1 MQNLSE
7 LPLIDYAELR
17 ESSARDTAVIT
28 VNNRLARRVIQTLAR
43 QQASQA
49 QQVSEIP
56 TVAPWSGWL
65 VQQLSRAG
73 FQDELIEHTL
83 LLDHFAAQTVWAE
96 VIETLEKERVLLDVT
111 QAAAGAMQAAQLI
124 DEWCI
129 SVDESAIT
137 EEYAS
142 FLRWRDGYLS
152 RLHALDALDPNLAVA
167 RLIQHIEA
175 GLKLPGNIVLAGFS
189 EISPRMGVLCAA
201 LLARGITLS
210 VLREPVAQ
218 AGALSRVVSATA
230 QSEWRAA
237 AHWARA
243 QLRAHPEGRFAIVAV
258 ALDSQAP
265 FARRVLTRVLS
276 DEQGVP
282 EYSFNVAV
290 ARPLADW
297 AAGRAALAWLRTFVL
312 LKEQQQA
319 APVELSA
326 ALLSGHCVG
335 HVAEM
340 GKRAQIDAR
349 WRQQYVGQ
357 VGLAGWLSSIAKL
370 EQLSPAWQR
379 AWQDWQDSA
388 PSAQAYFWARFFR
401 ATLATLG
408 FPGVSQQ
415 SSTAYQVL
423 EALDDLFERFEALS
437 AVLGTLT
444 AGEAL
449 KIFSRLARSTLFQPQ
464 RAPDARLDVLGLL
477 EAEGGQ
483 WDAIWMLGLTD
494 EVLPATAKPNP
505 FIPAQALRQA
515 QAPRATPERERQ
527 WAEKIF
533 ESLCHT
539 APTIVVSSALFE
551 GERALRPS
559 PLIVS
564 LEPSPDLWTPSRP
577 EHVAALLERVPDERG
592 PIVTENE
599 KISGGIGLL
608 ETQARNP
615 LWAFIRHRLGV
626 RGLPAYT
633 ELAYKMQ
640 RGMFLHGVLQRIW
653 EELRDQEAL
662 HEAVVQRTLD
672 SQLER
677 IAHEVGRKELHA
689 FEETLQRLEIE
700 RGLVV
705 VRQWLALEEA
715 RLPFEVIE
723 VEQKRELSVKGL
735 TLEVR
740 LDRLDAVGE
749 AKDRVIIDYKTGA
762 ALPKVLNDWKTPRPL
777 NLQVP
782 AYAMMLGQAGA
793 ADEQTSANTAGL
805 VLVQLHSKE
814 TVVAGLVERDS
825 LGLQGPK
832 TLDEAKFKDE
842 NWPALLL
849 RLQTAIETLADEF
862 VSGHALNQAWNKT
875 DLEHCDVLPLLRLY
889 EDEPSDE

>member
-1 MQNLSE
+1 
-7 LPLIDYAELR
+7 
-17 ESSARDTAVIT
+17 
-28 VNNRLARRVIQTLAR
+28 
-43 QQASQA
+43 
-49 QQVSEIP
+49 
-56 TVAPWSGWL
+56 
-65 VQQLSRAG
+65 
-73 FQDELIEHTL
+73 
-83 LLDHFAAQTVWAE
+83 
-96 VIETLEKERVLLDVT
+96 
-111 QAAAGAMQAAQLI
+111 
-124 DEWCI
+124 
-129 SVDESAIT
+129 
-137 EEYAS
+137 
-142 FLRWRDGYLS
+142 
-152 RLHALDALDPNLAVA
+152 
-167 RLIQHIEA
+167 
-175 GLKLPGNIVLAGFS
+175 
-189 EISPRMGVLCAA
+189 
-201 LLARGITLS
+201 
-210 VLREPVAQ
+210 
-218 AGALSRVVSATA
+218 
-230 QSEWRAA
+230 
-237 AHWARA
+237 
-243 QLRAHPEGRFAIVAV
+243 
-258 ALDSQAP
+258 
-265 FARRVLTRVLS
+265 
-276 DEQGVP
+276 
-282 EYSFNVAV
+282 
-290 ARPLADW
+290 
-297 AAGRAALAWLRTFVL
+297 
-312 LKEQQQA
+312 
-319 APVELSA
+319 
-326 ALLSGHCVG
+326 
-335 HVAEM
+335 
-340 GKRAQIDAR
+340 
-349 WRQQYVGQ
+349 
-357 VGLAGWLSSIAKL
+357 
-370 EQLSPAWQR
+370 
-379 AWQDWQDSA
+379 
-388 PSAQAYFWARFFR
+388 
-401 ATLATLG
+401 
-408 FPGVSQQ
+408 
-415 SSTAYQVL
+415 
-423 EALDDLFERFEALS
+423 
-437 AVLGTLT
+437 
-444 AGEAL
+444 
-449 KIFSRLARSTLFQPQ
+449 
-464 RAPDARLDVLGLL
+464 
-477 EAEGGQ
+477 
-483 WDAIWMLGLTD
+483 
-494 EVLPATAKPNP
+494 
-505 FIPAQALRQA
+505 LRQA

-564 LEPSPDLWTPSRP
+564 LEPSTDLWTPSRP

-749 AKDRVIIDYKTGA
+749 TKDRVIIDYKTGA

-849 RLQTAIETLADEF
+849 RLQTATETLADEF

>member
-1 MQNLSE
+1 
-7 LPLIDYAELR
+7 
-17 ESSARDTAVIT
+17 
-28 VNNRLARRVIQTLAR
+28 
-43 QQASQA
+43 
-49 QQVSEIP
+49 
-56 TVAPWSGWL
+56 
-65 VQQLSRAG
+65 
-73 FQDELIEHTL
+73 
-83 LLDHFAAQTVWAE
+83 
-96 VIETLEKERVLLDVT
+96 
-111 QAAAGAMQAAQLI
+111 
-124 DEWCI
+124 
-129 SVDESAIT
+129 
-137 EEYAS
+137 
-142 FLRWRDGYLS
+142 
-152 RLHALDALDPNLAVA
+152 
-167 RLIQHIEA
+167 
-175 GLKLPGNIVLAGFS
+175 
-189 EISPRMGVLCAA
+189 
-201 LLARGITLS
+201 
-210 VLREPVAQ
+210 
-218 AGALSRVVSATA
+218 
-230 QSEWRAA
+230 
-237 AHWARA
+237 
-243 QLRAHPEGRFAIVAV
+243 
-258 ALDSQAP
+258 
-265 FARRVLTRVLS
+265 
-276 DEQGVP
+276 
-282 EYSFNVAV
+282 
-290 ARPLADW
+290 
-297 AAGRAALAWLRTFVL
+297 
-312 LKEQQQA
+312 
-319 APVELSA
+319 
-326 ALLSGHCVG
+326 
-335 HVAEM
+335 
-340 GKRAQIDAR
+340 
-349 WRQQYVGQ
+349 
-357 VGLAGWLSSIAKL
+357 
-370 EQLSPAWQR
+370 
-379 AWQDWQDSA
+379 
-388 PSAQAYFWARFFR
+388 
-401 ATLATLG
+401 
-408 FPGVSQQ
+408 
-415 SSTAYQVL
+415 VL

-564 LEPSPDLWTPSRP
+564 LEPSTDLWTPSRP

-749 AKDRVIIDYKTGA
+749 TKDRVIIDYKTGA

>member
-1 MQNLSE
+1 MQTLSD
-7 LPLIDYAELR
+7 LPSIDYAELR
-17 ESSARDTAVIT
+17 ECEASDTTVIT
-28 VNNRLARRVIQTLAR
+28 VNNRLARRVIQSLAR
-43 QQASQA
+43 QQANQA
-49 QQVSEIP
+49 QTVTEIP
-56 TVAPWSGWL
+56 AVVPWSGWI

-73 FQDELIEHTL
+73 FQDGLSEHTL

-96 VIETLEKERVLLDVT
+96 VIETFEKERILLDVT

-124 DEWCI
+124 DEWDI
-129 SVDESAIT
+129 VVDESVVND
-137 EEYAS
+137 EYLN
-142 FLRWRDGYLS
+142 FLLWRDGYDS
-152 RLHALDALDPNLAVA
+152 RLHALDAIDPNQAVT

-175 GLKLPGNIVLAGFS
+175 GLSLPSNIVLAGFT

-201 LLARGITLS
+201 LLARGVTLA
-210 VLREPVAQ
+210 VLREPSAP
-218 AGALSRVVSATA
+218 AGALSRVVCGTA
-230 QSEWRAA
+230 QSEWQTA

-243 QLRAHPEGRFAIVAV
+243 QLDAHPQGRFAIVAIS
-258 ALDSQAP
+258 LDAQVP
-265 FARRVLTRVLS
+265 FAHRILTRVLS
-276 DEQGVP
+276 DARGRP
-282 EYSFNVAV
+282 EHRFNVAV

-312 LKEQQQA
+312 MKEQKQA
-319 APVELSA
+319 APIELSA
-326 ALLSGHCVG
+326 ALLAGHCVG
-335 HVAEM
+335 HVVEM
-340 GKRAQIDAR
+340 GGRAQIDAR
-349 WRQQYVGQ
+349 WRQQFVSQ
-357 VGLAGWLSSIAKL
+357 VSLAGWLHSLSAL

-379 AWQDWQDSA
+379 AWQDWQGTDSQ
-388 PSAQAYFWARFFR
+388 AQAYFWARFFR

-408 FPGVSQQ
+408 FPGMSQQ
-415 SSTAYQVL
+415 SSAAYQVL
-423 EALDDLFERFEALS
+423 EAFDALFERFEALS
-437 AVLGTLT
+437 AVLGVLT

-449 KIFSRLARSTLFQPQ
+449 KVLSRLARSTLFQPQ
-464 RAPDARLDVLGLL
+464 RAPDVRLDVLGLL

-483 WDAIWMLGLTD
+483 WDAIWLLGLTD
-494 EVLPATAKPNP
+494 EVLPAIAKPNP
-505 FIPAQALRQA
+505 FIPVHALRHA

-527 WAEKIF
+527 WADKIF
-533 ESLCHT
+533 EALCFT

-564 LEPSPDLWTPSRP
+564 LEPSPDLWTPAVP
-577 EHVAALLERVPDERG
+577 ERVAPVFERLSDEHG
-592 PIVTENE
+592 PALAEGE

-653 EELRDQEAL
+653 EELRNQEAL

-672 SQLER
+672 PQLER
-677 IAHEVGRKELHA
+677 IAYEVGRKELSA
-689 FEETLQRLEIE
+689 FDETLQRLEIE
-700 RGLVV
+700 RGVVV

-715 RLPFEVIE
+715 RLPFEVLE
-723 VEQKRELSVKGL
+723 VEQKRELVVKGL
-735 TLEVR
+735 TLDVR

-749 AKDRVIIDYKTGA
+749 TKDQVIIDYKTGST
-762 ALPKVLNDWKTPRPL
+762 LPKVLNDWKTPRPL

-793 ADEQTSANTAGL
+793 LDGRAPASTSGL
-805 VLVQLHSKE
+805 ILVQLHSKE
-814 TVVAGLVERDS
+814 TVVAGLLERDCF
-825 LGLQGPK
+825 GVKGPK

-842 NWPALLL
+842 NWRALLA
-849 RLQTAIETLADEF
+849 RLQTAIETLAAEF

-889 EDEPSDE
+889 EEEPSDE

>member
-1 MQNLSE
+1 M
-7 LPLIDYAELR
+7 
-17 ESSARDTAVIT
+17 
-28 VNNRLARRVIQTLAR
+28 
-43 QQASQA
+43 
-49 QQVSEIP
+49 
-56 TVAPWSGWL
+56 
-65 VQQLSRAG
+65 
-73 FQDELIEHTL
+73 
-83 LLDHFAAQTVWAE
+83 
-96 VIETLEKERVLLDVT
+96 
-111 QAAAGAMQAAQLI
+111 
-124 DEWCI
+124 
-129 SVDESAIT
+129 
-137 EEYAS
+137 
-142 FLRWRDGYLS
+142 
-152 RLHALDALDPNLAVA
+152 
-167 RLIQHIEA
+167 
-175 GLKLPGNIVLAGFS
+175 
-189 EISPRMGVLCAA
+189 
-201 LLARGITLS
+201 
-210 VLREPVAQ
+210 
-218 AGALSRVVSATA
+218 
-230 QSEWRAA
+230 
-237 AHWARA
+237 
-243 QLRAHPEGRFAIVAV
+243 
-258 ALDSQAP
+258 
-265 FARRVLTRVLS
+265 
-276 DEQGVP
+276 
-282 EYSFNVAV
+282 
-290 ARPLADW
+290 
-297 AAGRAALAWLRTFVL
+297 
-312 LKEQQQA
+312 
-319 APVELSA
+319 
-326 ALLSGHCVG
+326 
-335 HVAEM
+335 
-340 GKRAQIDAR
+340 
-349 WRQQYVGQ
+349 
-357 VGLAGWLSSIAKL
+357 
-370 EQLSPAWQR
+370 
-379 AWQDWQDSA
+379 
-388 PSAQAYFWARFFR
+388 
-401 ATLATLG
+401 
-408 FPGVSQQ
+408 
-415 SSTAYQVL
+415 
-423 EALDDLFERFEALS
+423 
-437 AVLGTLT
+437 
-444 AGEAL
+444 
-449 KIFSRLARSTLFQPQ
+449 
-464 RAPDARLDVLGLL
+464 
-477 EAEGGQ
+477 
-483 WDAIWMLGLTD
+483 
-494 EVLPATAKPNP
+494 
-505 FIPAQALRQA
+505 
-515 QAPRATPERERQ
+515 
-527 WAEKIF
+527 
-533 ESLCHT
+533 
-539 APTIVVSSALFE
+539 
-551 GERALRPS
+551 
-559 PLIVS
+559 S

-749 AKDRVIIDYKTGA
+749 TKDRVIIDYKTGA

>member
-1 MQNLSE
+1 MQNLSD
-7 LPLIDYAELR
+7 LPFIDYAELCER
-17 ESSARDTAVIT
+17 SARDTAVLT
-28 VNNRLARRVIQTLAR
+28 VNNRLARRVIQSLAE
-43 QQASQA
+43 QQAGQA
-49 QQVSEIP
+49 QRVAEIP

-73 FQDELIEHTL
+73 FQDGLIEHTL

-124 DEWCI
+124 DEWRI
-129 SVDESAIT
+129 LVDDCAIT

-142 FLRWRDGYLS
+142 FLRWRDGYHS

-175 GLKLPGNIVLAGFS
+175 GLALPGNIVLAGFS
-189 EISPRMGVLCAA
+189 ELSPRMGLLCAA
-201 LLARGITLS
+201 LLARGIHLS
-210 VLREPVAQ
+210 VLREPAVQ
-218 AGALSRVVSATA
+218 VGALSRVVCGTA
-230 QSEWRAA
+230 QSEWQTA

-243 QLRAHPEGRFAIVAV
+243 QLQAHPEGRFAIVAV
-258 ALDSQAP
+258 ALDSQVP
-265 FARRVLTRVLS
+265 FARRVLARVLS
-276 DEQGVP
+276 DAQGVP

-326 ALLSGHCVG
+326 ALLAGHCVG
-335 HVAEM
+335 HVAEL
-340 GKRAQIDAR
+340 GRRAQIDAR
-349 WRQQYVGQ
+349 WRQQYVSQ
-357 VGLAGWLSSIAKL
+357 VSVSGWVHSISGL

-379 AWQDWQDSA
+379 AWQDWQASA
-388 PSAQAYFWARFFR
+388 SSAQAYFWARFFR
-401 ATLATLG
+401 KTLATLG
-408 FPGVSQQ
+408 FPGVGQQ
-415 SSTAYQVL
+415 SSASYQVL

-449 KIFSRLARSTLFQPQ
+449 KVLSRLARSTLFQPQ

-494 EVLPATAKPNP
+494 EVLPAIAKPNP
-505 FIPAQALRQA
+505 FIPVQALRQA

-533 ESLCHT
+533 EALCQT
-539 APTIVVSSALFE
+539 APAIIVSSALFE

-564 LEPSPDLWTPSRP
+564 LEPSPDLWTPVKS
-577 EHVAALLERVPDERG
+577 EHVTPSLERLPDERG
-592 PIVTENE
+592 PKVAEGE
-599 KISGGIGLL
+599 KMSGGIGLL

-615 LWAFIRHRLGV
+615 LWAFIRYRLGV
-626 RGLPAYT
+626 RGLPAYS

-640 RGMFLHGVLQRIW
+640 RGIFLHGVLQRIW

-662 HEAVVQRTLD
+662 HEAVVQGTLD

-677 IAHEVGRKELHA
+677 IAHEVGGKELHA
-689 FEETLQRLEIE
+689 FDETLQRLEIE
-700 RGLVV
+700 RGIAV
-705 VRQWLALEEA
+705 VRQWLALEAA
-715 RLPFEVIE
+715 RLPFEVSE
-723 VEQKRELSVKGL
+723 VEQKRQLSVKGL

-740 LDRLDAVGE
+740 LDRLDVVGE
-749 AKDRVIIDYKTGA
+749 TKDRVIIDYKTGSG
-762 ALPKVLNDWKTPRPL
+762 LPNVVNDWKALRPL

-782 AYAMMLGQAGA
+782 AYAMMLSQAGA
-793 ADEQTSANTAGL
+793 ADEQTAAKTAGL
-805 VLVQLHSKE
+805 VLVQLYSKE
-814 TVVAGLVERDS
+814 TVVAGLVERDC
-825 LGLQGPK
+825 LGIKGPK

-842 NWPALLL
+842 SWAALLL
-849 RLQTAIETLADEF
+849 RLQTTIETLADEF